1 MDGDDEIEMKD
12 LLGHEDDKVMSSAE
26 EGTRQ
31 RKKKKKKKQTSW
43 KNVIPPSRMSRCLLF
58 VILVSLFGTVFFGIE
73 VFMYLTGNNDAS
85 ESVEKE
91 PLKGYIDDLSHLIG
105 CKAPTMDQAK
115 VPGTEDCYNDP
126 CFQFENDPE
135 KNCNWVGRQKHP
147 EKICNKQ
154 YTADLLVRDLCPGP
168 CDRCEKKE
176 APKSIAHIDGLTM
189 DFEMTIVDGV
199 DDRDVYC
206 EDMKQYEVWHNT
218 KITKSDGVM
227 FKVIKQMEH
236 DSNAF
241 TQGLTYAR
249 GVLFESAGRYGR
261 SDVRILDR
269 ETALVEKKVSME
281 SQYFAEGLTYYKDT
295 LIQITWKERRGF
307 VYNITNLEQISSF
320 SFETTVNQGWGI
332 TWDRCNDEIIV
343 TDGSTNL
350 HFWDPN
356 TLKQIRKIKV
366 TRLDGSDAKEMNEIE
381 FWRGRVLAN
390 IWYEDVILVIN
401 PETGEVEKEYDFST
415 LWPKGERKRTG
426 ADVLNGISVSENAD
440 ELYVTGKLW
449 DRMFTIQLLPE
460 L

>member
-1 MDGDDEIEMKD
+1 MSLRRAEKTYKEYSYA
-12 LLGHEDDKVMSSAE
+12 LTLYFHSWLG
-26 EGTRQ
+26 
-31 RKKKKKKKQTSW
+31 
-43 KNVIPPSRMSRCLLF
+43 
-58 VILVSLFGTVFFGIE
+58 
-73 VFMYLTGNNDAS
+73 
-85 ESVEKE
+85 
-91 PLKGYIDDLSHLIG
+91 GYS
-105 CKAPTMDQAK
+105 
-115 VPGTEDCYNDP
+115 
-126 CFQFENDPE
+126 
-135 KNCNWVGRQKHP
+135 
-147 EKICNKQ
+147 
-154 YTADLLVRDLCPGP
+154 
-168 CDRCEKKE
+168 
-176 APKSIAHIDGLTM
+176 
-189 DFEMTIVDGV
+189 
-199 DDRDVYC
+199 
-206 EDMKQYEVWHNT
+206 
-218 KITKSDGVM
+218 
-227 FKVIKQMEH
+227 
-236 DSNAF
+236 
-241 TQGLTYAR
+241 QGLTYAR

-401 PETGEVEKEYDFST
+401 PETGEVEKEYGACILLFIEILRALFEGRLHSFTNCSHFHFVPLVAKDFST

-440 ELYVTGKLW
+440 ELYVTG
-449 DRMFTIQLLPE
+449 
-460 L
+460 